1 VKIEEKTLTPAEAS
15 TLLASTG
22 PNRKLIRSR
31 VANLARAIERGEW
44 TPDGNP
50 IRVSDKGVLLDGQH
64 RLSAIVESD
73 TPVPVI
79 LLTGLSADSQ
89 LVMDSG
95 KARSFHDYL
104 TIRGIGD
111 AHQMAATTT
120 LLWNYEHGIFTW
132 RGTDWFS
139 RPTPTHQQLW
149 ELFQKREDDIR
160 LGSLQGKAVNRV
172 VRISRSVVSV
182 AWIVLGAVEC
192 DKCGPV
198 PPDLDDFYDQLAM
211 RKVAEFDS
219 ITLLIKLMNAKD
231 RAPGISGPSVY
242 SQKVQMALVLKAWNY
257 YREGRPIQT
266 LRFSL
271 GGKAGVNRENF
282 PVPH

>member
-1 VKIEEKTLTPAEAS
+1 MKIEEKTLTPADAAK
-15 TLLASTG
+15 LLALEG
-22 PNRKLIRSR
+22 PQRKRIRSR
-31 VANLARAIERGEW
+31 VANLASAIERGEW

-50 IRVSDKGVLLDGQH
+50 IRVSADGVLLDGQH
-64 RLSAIVESD
+64 RLAAIVEAGIA
-73 TPVPVI
+73 VPVVI
-79 LLTGLSADSQ
+79 LTGLSAESQ

-111 AHQMAATTT
+111 AHQMAATTS

-132 RGTDWFS
+132 RGDWFGPPS
-139 RPTPTHQQLW
+139 PTHQQLW
-149 ELFQKREDDIR
+149 ELFQKREEDIR

-172 VRISRSVVSV
+172 VRISRSVVSA
-182 AWIVLGAVEC
+182 AWIVLGEVEC
-192 DKCGPV
+192 SKCGPV
-198 PPDLDDFYDQLAM
+198 PPDLDDFYDQMAM
-211 RKVAEFDS
+211 RKVADFDS
-219 ITLLIKLMNAKD
+219 VTLLIKLMNSKD
-231 RAPGISGPSVY
+231 RTPGMAGPSVY
-242 SQKVQMALVLKAWNY
+242 SQKVQLALLLKAWNY
-257 YREGRPIQT
+257 YREGRPIAT

>member
-1 VKIEEKTLTPAEAS
+1 MKIEEKTLTPAEAAK
-15 TLLASTG
+15 LLGNPG
-22 PNRKLIRSR
+22 PQRKLIRSR
-31 VANLARAIERGEW
+31 VARLASEIKRGEW
-44 TPDGNP
+44 IPDGNP
-50 IRVSDKGVLLDGQH
+50 IRLTADGGLLDGQH
-64 RLSAIVESD
+64 RLAAIVEAD
-73 TPVPVI
+73 TAVPVL
-79 LLTGLSADSQ
+79 LLTGVTTESQ

-104 TIRGIGD
+104 TIRGVGD

-132 RGTDWFS
+132 RGDWFG
-139 RPTPTHQQLW
+139 RPTPTHSLLW
-149 ELFQKREDDIR
+149 ELFQKREEDIR

-172 VRISRSVVSV
+172 VRISRSVVSA
-182 AWIVLGAVEC
+182 AWIVLGEVEC
-192 DKCGPV
+192 SKCGPV

-211 RKVAEFDS
+211 RKVADFDS
-219 ITLLIKLMNAKD
+219 VTLLIKLMNSKD
-231 RAPGISGPSVY
+231 RAPSTAGPSVY
-242 SQKVQMALVLKAWNY
+242 SQKVQMALLLKAWNY
-257 YREGRPIQT
+257 YREGRPIAT